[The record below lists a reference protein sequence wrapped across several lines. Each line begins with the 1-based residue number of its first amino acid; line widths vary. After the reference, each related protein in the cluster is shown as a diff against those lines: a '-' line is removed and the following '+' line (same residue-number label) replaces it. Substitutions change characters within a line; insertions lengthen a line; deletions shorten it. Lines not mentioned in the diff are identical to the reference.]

1 MDQSWEKNHSIISN
15 LPPLHSLH
23 DQHKTPYIWKFLSF
37 LVLNPSA
44 CLPTCRAACNHN
56 IFPKIDFY
64 FIPKQIHH
72 IFQTKTLLLLPY
84 PSHHFSIDVSLISRL
99 PEKITSITQLNCLLC
114 PCCTHVPEN
123 LILCHQKSQA
133 LHLYTRLSFVKH
145 KQLINHDCC
154 QRLKNITSKDK
165 TPLINATSICYKSN
179 MCPMRCTVLL
189 KVGWQAQ
196 LKTLYLKPSRIVYWD
211 SRIIYQGSRHSK
223 NFTRIVIHSFEE
235 TI

>member
-1 MDQSWEKNHSIISN
+1 MSSN
-15 LPPLHSLH
+15 LSR
-23 DQHKTPYIWKFLSF
+23 
-37 LVLNPSA
+37 
-44 CLPTCRAACNHN
+44 CLQPQN
-56 IFPKIDFY
+56 FPKIDFY

-84 PSHHFSIDVSLISRL
+84 PSPVTSLL
-99 PEKITSITQLNCLLC
+99 TYPLFQDYQKKITSITQLNCLLC

-165 TPLINATSICYKSN
+165 TPLINATSIC
-179 MCPMRCTVLL
+179 
-189 KVGWQAQ
+189 
-196 LKTLYLKPSRIVYWD
+196 
-211 SRIIYQGSRHSK
+211 
-223 NFTRIVIHSFEE
+223 
-235 TI
+235 

>member
-1 MDQSWEKNHSIISN
+1 MDQSWEENHRIISN

-44 CLPTCRAACNHN
+44 CLPTCRAACNHK

-84 PSHHFSIDVSLISRL
+84 PSPVTSLL
-99 PEKITSITQLNCLLC
+99 MYPLFQDYQKKITSITQLNCLLC
-114 PCCTHVPEN
+114 PCCTRAPEN

-133 LHLYTRLSFVKH
+133 LHLYTCLSFVKINNW
-145 KQLINHDCC
+145 LIMIVVRDWKILL
-154 QRLKNITSKDK
+154 QK
-165 TPLINATSICYKSN
+165 TK
-179 MCPMRCTVLL
+179 
-189 KVGWQAQ
+189 
-196 LKTLYLKPSRIVYWD
+196 
-211 SRIIYQGSRHSK
+211 RHW
-223 NFTRIVIHSFEE
+223 
-235 TI
+235 